1 MSTGSASNSPTGI
14 RAGLREFFYA
24 EEVPYGLAL
33 LRIVISIALLMAM
46 VPRWP
51 YARELYSTDGAPVP
65 VWTVYGNP
73 QLFPE
78 PSGEVA
84 VAVHSVLILALITSC
99 LGWCTRFSMIVTSV
113 TYIFLNSLDT
123 IGTMNKYSV
132 IASHLVFLLCFS
144 QCGAVWS
151 LDNWFRRSR
160 LRRAGVSERAC
171 GPAFA
176 FSRLAPRLMQLFVG
190 ARLHRR
196 GVHEV
201 QDPRL
206 LFG

>member
-1 MSTGSASNSPTGI
+1 
-14 RAGLREFFYA
+14 
-24 EEVPYGLAL
+24 
-33 LRIVISIALLMAM
+33 
-46 VPRWP
+46 
-51 YARELYSTDGAPVP
+51 
-65 VWTVYGNP
+65 
-73 QLFPE
+73 
-78 PSGEVA
+78 
-84 VAVHSVLILALITSC
+84 
-99 LGWCTRFSMIVTSV
+99 MIVTTV

-160 LRRAGVSERAC
+160 LRRAGVSQAIADLPVR
-171 GPAFA
+171 FA
-176 FSRLAPRLMQLFVG
+176 AWPRRLMQLFVG
-190 ARLHRR
+190 VVYVGARIHK
-196 GVHEV
+196 V